1 MKSLVCGLSLILAGA
16 AAAGAQVR
24 LGESVVA
31 NGGGSSGAAGIA
43 MQSTAGQAAIGHAWC
58 DAVDGALGF
67 WLPMGG
73 GSSDVPDADA
83 VLPSRFELTPCRPNP
98 MGREASLQFGA
109 PAPAR
114 VAIRLYDVTGREVR
128 TLADADY
135 AAGWHRVPIESRGLP
150 SGVYLCRMTA
160 DGFRATQRFILA
172 R

>member
-1 MKSLVCGLSLILAGA
+1 MKLQVLVLSLVQAVT
-16 AAAGAQVR
+16 AAAGAQVH
-24 LGESVVA
+24 LAESVVA
-31 NGGGSSGAAGIA
+31 NGGGSASGSGIT

-73 GSSDVPDADA
+73 GSSDIPDADA
-83 VLPSRFELTPCRPNP
+83 VLPSRFELAPCSPNP
-98 MGREASLQFGA
+98 MGREASLQFGVPD
-109 PAPAR
+109 PAH

-128 TLADADY
+128 TLTDAVY
-135 AAGWHRVPIESRGLP
+135 AGGWHRIPIESRGLP

-160 DGFRATQRFILA
+160 DGFSATQRFILA